1 VEITADGNSKSREHP
16 RLRQLVERPSLRSKR
31 MKRDGTVGEKT
42 QADNIRAS
50 IKAKLA
56 VYLKRMLNDSAV
68 HK

>member
-1 VEITADGNSKSREHP
+1 
-16 RLRQLVERPSLRSKR
+16 